1 LNDPIYSLK
10 ETAKNLRAVR
20 AGKKVV
26 LAGGTFDIIH
36 PGHLKYLT
44 RCRSKGD
51 LLVVYVA
58 GDARTRRRKG
68 STRPLL
74 PAIQRAKL
82 VSHLKM
88 VDFAFIS
95 NSSPFNETILRNIR
109 PDIIVTSS
117 NEPSRIVKRNFQ
129 RHMRQKHPAIKVVLV
144 RRPSS
149 SWSSS
154 ALIKSIA
161 GERFNP
167 KA

>member
-1 LNDPIYSLK
+1 LNDSVYSLRQ
-10 ETAKNLRAVR
+10 TAKNLRAAR

-36 PGHLKYLT
+36 PGHLKYLA

-68 STRPLL
+68 PSRPLL

-82 VSHLKM
+82 VSNLKM

-95 NSSPFNETILRNIR
+95 NSSPFNETILRKIH
-109 PDIIVTSS
+109 PDVIVTSS
-117 NEPSRIVKRNFQ
+117 NEPSRIIKRNFQ
-129 RHMRQKHPAIKVVLV
+129 RYMQQKHPDIKVVLV

-154 ALIKSIA
+154 ALIKSIT
-161 GERFNP
+161 GGRLN
-167 KA
+167 